1 MKLFEIDHAL
11 LTQWGSRILFALLIL
26 VVGFILSRILV
37 RLLIRLLRRTVSDEA
52 LLHFIQSVLNA
63 LLLVVV
69 IAASLDQLGVDTTS
83 LLAVLGAAGLAVGLA
98 MKDSLQ
104 NVASGVLIIALRPFR
119 AGDYIDAAGVGGT
132 VEKVGLFNTCLLT
145 PDNREVLLP
154 NSSVVG
160 ATLTNYSAR
169 DTRRI
174 DLTFGIAYSDSIPA
188 AKQVLQQVLAAET
201 RILPDPEVLIVV
213 GELGDNSVNLY
224 VRPWVKS
231 SDYWAVRFALLEQVK
246 LAFDAAGISIPFPQR
261 DVHLYRCET

>member
-1 MKLFEIDHAL
+1 MDVFAIDHEL
-11 LTQWGSRILFALLIL
+11 LMQWGTRILFALLIL
-26 VVGFILSRILV
+26 GVGGVLARLV
-37 RLLIRLLRRTVSDEA
+37 SRLLIRLLRRTVADEA

-63 LLLVVV
+63 LLLVAV

-104 NVASGVLIIALRPFR
+104 NVASGVLLIALRPFR
-119 AGDYIDAAGVGGT
+119 AGDYVDAADVGGK
-132 VEKVGLFNTCLLT
+132 VEKVGLFTTSLLT
-145 PDNREVLLP
+145 PDNREVILP
-154 NSSVVG
+154 NSAVVG

-174 DLTFGIAYSDSIPA
+174 DLVFGIAYADSIA
-188 AKQVLQQVLAAET
+188 VARQTVQQVLAADA
-201 RILPDPEVLIVV
+201 RVLVDPEALIVV

-231 SDYWAVRFALLEQVK
+231 DDYWPVRFDLLERVK
-246 LAFDAAGISIPFPQR
+246 LAFDEAGISIPFPQR
-261 DVHLYRCET
+261 DVHHYRCES